1 MGLHTGSVKGVVA
14 SVILFGLLLFAGHR
28 LVGAADHFDSP
39 PRTDPLVDP
48 TPDLAADIADVYAFY
63 TDDAVVIALTFAGP
77 VPNDRAPTFDRDVLY
92 RINVSNDGDPT
103 NTEFPVEFRFG
114 PGSGGFGLSVT
125 NLPGGREMLG
135 PVETNIEKDGI
146 LVRAGNFDDPFVF
159 DLQGFR
165 ETRATGELS
174 FDNRRDFFRGQND
187 TGIVI
192 QFPRSMIQRGNSPL
206 DIWGETRRFGG
217 QI

>member
-1 MGLHTGSVKGVVA
+1 MGLDNRIAIALVSLAAFT
-14 SVILFGLLLFAGHR
+14 GLLF
-28 LVGAADHFDSP
+28 VGQRALDAADHFDSP

-63 TDDAVVIALTFAGP
+63 TDDAVVLALTFAGP
-77 VPNDRAPTFDRDVLY
+77 VPSDRAPVFDRDVLY

-103 NTEFPVEFRFG
+103 TTEFPIEFRFG
-114 PGSGGFGLSVT
+114 PGTGGFGLSVT
-125 NLPGGREMLG
+125 NLPGGRTMLG
-135 PVETNIEKDGI
+135 PVETNIELDGI

-165 ETRATGELS
+165 ETRSTGELS
-174 FDNRRDFFRGQND
+174 FDNQRDFFRGQND

-192 QFPRSMIQRGNSPL
+192 QLPRTMIQDGSLPL

>member
-39 PRTDPLVDP
+39 PRTDPP
-48 TPDLAADIADVYAFY
+48 
-63 TDDAVVIALTFAGP
+63 VVIALTFAGP

-103 NTEFPVEFRFG
+103 DTEFPVEFRFG